1 MMTEKEGNSAN
12 GSFEMLAKTLF
23 GLEDVLSREIESFGG
38 EVLAKENRMVRF
50 TGGKDVLYRV
60 NYHART
66 AVRVLKPLFNF
77 RADNEDALYKQIL
90 NFRWDEVFRVNQT
103 FLVNSVV
110 NSDFFKHSHYIALKA
125 KDAIVDRFR
134 KDHGIRPSV
143 NTKDPDIVINIHILN
158 KTCNVSIDSSGD
170 SLHKRGYRIGHG
182 EASLNEVLAAG
193 MISLTGWNGSV
204 PFIDPMCG
212 SGTLLIEAAMMAYA
226 IPPGSFGRKYS
237 FQNWADYD
245 PDLFSKVSNERREVP
260 IEVKEI
266 IGFDNS
272 GKQVRVARMN
282 VFNARLMDKIKLKV
296 KSLENLNMPFPEGL
310 MVMNPPYGERIKPED
325 INELYSM
332 IGNIMK
338 RNFSGY
344 TAWILS
350 GNPGSMKRVG
360 LHPSENHILFNADI
374 KCQFRKFELY
384 QGSKKASK
392 SGTKL

>member
-1 MMTEKEGNSAN
+1 MIEKEENITN

-23 GLEDVLSREIESFGG
+23 GLEGILSREIESFGG
-38 EVLAKENRMVRF
+38 KVLANENRMVRF

-66 AVRVLKPLFNF
+66 AVRVLKPLFDF
-77 RADNEDALYKQIL
+77 KAGNEDELYKQIL
-90 NFRWDEVFRVNQT
+90 NFRWDEVFQVNQT
-103 FLVNSVV
+103 FSVNSVV
-110 NSDFFKHSHYIALKA
+110 HSDYFKHSHYIALKA

-143 NTKDPDIVINIHILN
+143 NTKDPDVVINIHISN
-158 KTCNVSIDSSGD
+158 KSCNVSLDSSGE

-182 EASLNEVLAAG
+182 DASLNEVLAAG

-212 SGTLLIEAAMMAYA
+212 SGTLLIEAAILAYG

-245 PDLFSKVSNERREVP
+245 PDLFAKVSNERRQGPFEVR
-260 IEVKEI
+260 EI
-266 IGFDNS
+266 VGSDNS

-296 KSLENLNMPFPEGL
+296 KSMEDLHMPFSEGL

-325 INELYSM
+325 INELYTM
-332 IGNIMK
+332 TGNILK

-360 LHPSENHILFNADI
+360 LHPSENHILYNADI

-392 SGTKL
+392 NRTKL